1 MKSNILAYSI
11 GVGGLCLS
19 MAAAVAQTATTQA
32 PAQQGS
38 SAARATEPAAPAGAS
53 GTLSPGMPA
62 SATQSSGTPSS
73 GTPAMT
79 PSTTEMKASTQGAGD
94 AAANALPVPQQSG
107 GVTYITGGFGDSQ
120 AHAFK
125 EAGAKHSVMMV
136 FSETGGAYL
145 ADIPVRIKAKG
156 EGAAVDIKA
165 AGPYLLV
172 DLPDGSYT
180 VEASHQGKSQTKDF
194 TVSGKKGQRIS
205 FTW

>member
-1 MKSNILAYSI
+1 MKSNILAYGI
-11 GVGGLCLS
+11 GVGSLCLS
-19 MAAAVAQTATTQA
+19 MAAAVAQTATTTQA

-53 GTLSPGMPA
+53 
-62 SATQSSGTPSS
+62 SATPSLATPSS

-79 PSTTEMKASTQGAGD
+79 PSAAEVKAGTQGAADPG
-94 AAANALPVPQQSG
+94 AGALPAPQQSG
-107 GVTYITGGFGDSQ
+107 GVTYITGGFGDNQ
-120 AHAFK
+120 ANAFK

-145 ADIPVRIKAKG
+145 ADVPVRIKAKG
-156 EGAAVDIKA
+156 EGANVDIKA

-172 DLPDGSYT
+172 DLPNGSYT
-180 VEASHQGKSQTKDF
+180 AEASHQGKSQTRDF
-194 TVSGKKGQRIS
+194 TVSGQKGQRIS